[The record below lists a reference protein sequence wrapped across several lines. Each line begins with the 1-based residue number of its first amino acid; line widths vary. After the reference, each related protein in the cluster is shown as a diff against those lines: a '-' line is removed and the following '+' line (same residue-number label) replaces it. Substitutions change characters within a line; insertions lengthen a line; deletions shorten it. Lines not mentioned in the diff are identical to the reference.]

1 MNEEKDLKSLEQES
15 FRELMHDGFTEMLLG
30 LILAA
35 LPVLVLHPGIISIF
49 VVFYILFLPPFL
61 EGIRRKYIYPRIGYV
76 KLSEDEPPKVTA
88 RLVATLVLI
97 IVFVAAV
104 IYSVA
109 IGIIDQDLV
118 YRWIPAAF
126 GLIMWVPSVYLEE
139 KSGQNRYYL
148 FGALMTITGVAVALA
163 PIADSNF
170 VGFLYFVCWGL
181 FFLALGLVKYA
192 LFVRRFP
199 VVDLPE
205 DVQDEL

>member
-1 MNEEKDLKSLEQES
+1 MNEEKDLKSVEQES

-30 LILAA
+30 LLLAA
-35 LPVLVLHPGIISIF
+35 LPVIVLNPGMISIF
-49 VVFYILFLPPFL
+49 VVFYIIFLPPFF

-97 IVFVAAV
+97 IVFVVAV
-104 IYSVA
+104 IYSVG
-109 IGIIDQDLV
+109 IGIIDRDLV

-126 GLIMWVPSVYLEE
+126 GLIMWVPSMYLKE

-148 FGALMTITGVAVALA
+148 FGTLMTIAGVAVALA
-163 PIADSNF
+163 PVADPNIG
-170 VGFLYFVCWGL
+170 GFLYFVCWGM
-181 FFLALGLVKYA
+181 FFLILGLVKYA

-199 VVDLPE
+199 VIDVPE